1 MATLPQAVRTAAV
14 FTAAGYSQS
23 KPTISSCTIIVFQAL
38 LRDSQQTYGLCAPR
52 CRTDLY
58 LMGEEGFSQLCSIPQ
73 SLQGVSLVNEVI
85 FFKGEAKSKCLASV
99 QVNMSRM
106 CRLYTEGSSCPVEV
120 ACLLSSVHPPRW
132 ARRVVSVLDGFLK
145 ADCAYLDFWC
155 QEGREQL

>member
-23 KPTISSCTIIVFQAL
+23 KPTISSCTIIVFQAP
-38 LRDSQQTYGLCAPR
+38 LRDSQQTYDLYAPH

-58 LMGEEGFSQLCSIPQ
+58 LMGEEGFSQLCSTPQ
-73 SLQGVSLVNEVI
+73 GLQGVSLVNEVI

-120 ACLLSSVHPPRW
+120 ACLLCSVCPPKMSQESCVRL
-132 ARRVVSVLDGFLK
+132 RRLP
-145 ADCAYLDFWC
+145 
-155 QEGREQL
+155 EG